1 MFLKDLLM
9 KFARAVLNGIMNE
22 INKAIN
28 KVQNEV
34 VGEASKILGSVTD
47 QVWKGE
53 DANAFKQELGK
64 VLIPELNDFIGMT
77 NKLVS
82 GFENAAQVIERA
94 DQKVSQVVGDLNNIF
109 AKIY

>member
-1 MFLKDLLM
+1 MFIKDALL
-9 KFARAVLNGIMNE
+9 KFARAILNGIINE

-34 VGEASKILGSVTD
+34 VGEAGKILGSLTD

-53 DANAFKQELGK
+53 DANAFKQELAK
-64 VLIPELNDFIGMT
+64 VLMPELNEFLGMG
-77 NKLVS
+77 KQLIS

-94 DQKVSQVVGDLNNIF
+94 DQKVSQVVSELNNVF